1 MAEDAPAIARD
12 TDTVADVEESMSLD
26 PEFDYRT
33 QYADIADI
41 PVNEI
46 IGQRVYGSSGQ
57 DVGEIDNVG
66 ILDSKPVVV
75 VGIGG
80 FLGLGEHSVALGLD
94 RMEYDNDRQAL
105 VVSGYTEDELK
116 EMPEYDEDNIGFLE
130 SEAPL
135 SEVWSDG
142 PM

>member
-1 MAEDAPAIARD
+1 M
-12 TDTVADVEESMSLD
+12 
-26 PEFDYRT
+26 
-33 QYADIADI
+33 
-41 PVNEI
+41 
-46 IGQRVYGSSGQ
+46 
-57 DVGEIDNVG
+57 GEIDNVG